1 MDYVHVLF
9 FLQEHFHLLFRLDQP
24 PQKSWMG
31 VPTKVGAVLRQKE
44 FFC

>member
-31 VPTKVGAVLRQKE
+31 VPTKVGAALRQKE
-44 FFC
+44 F